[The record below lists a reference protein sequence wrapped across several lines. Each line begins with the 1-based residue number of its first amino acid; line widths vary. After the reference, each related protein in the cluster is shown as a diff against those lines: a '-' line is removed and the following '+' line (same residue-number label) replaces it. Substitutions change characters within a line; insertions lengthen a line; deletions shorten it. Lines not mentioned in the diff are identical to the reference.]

1 MSGKQSVLRTI
12 VNRNVERQLVKEF
25 LIENTK
31 TAGFGGL
38 TINRTPNGTS
48 VEIRAEKPG
57 RVIGKRG
64 KIIND
69 LQKRLNDEFE
79 LFNPRLSVE
88 EVEDPTLN
96 AQVMAQKIAS
106 ALGRWYYRRA
116 GASAA
121 DNIMQA
127 GARGVIVTVA
137 GKLTGAKQDS
147 NLSWV
152 TSSIVVKLL

>member
-1 MSGKQSVLRTI
+1 MKQSVLRTI

-25 LIENTK
+25 LMENTK
-31 TAGFGGL
+31 SAGFGGL

-69 LQKRLNDEFE
+69 LQKRLDEEFD

-106 ALGRWYYRRA
+106 A
-116 GASAA
+116 
-121 DNIMQA
+121 
-127 GARGVIVTVA
+127 
-137 GKLTGAKQDS
+137 
-147 NLSWV
+147 
-152 TSSIVVKLL
+152 